1 MKIKVLYRPVGINEL
16 NKIANL
22 DFRGFPSRLAWQPI
36 FYPVLNF
43 EYAEQ
48 IARDW
53 NAKSDE
59 GIGFV
64 TRFAVDID
72 YLRQFDVQTVGGPIH
87 QELWIPAEELEN
99 FNRMI
104 DGKIE
109 VVSVYYG
116 ENFDRSQVSPSI
128 KELLKNINHGNK

>member
-1 MKIKVLYRPVGINEL
+1 MHNVQLLYRPVGINEL
-16 NKIANL
+16 HKIIDL
-22 DFRGFPSRLAWQPI
+22 DFLGFPPRLEWQPI

-53 NAKSDE
+53 NAKGDE

-64 TRFAVDID
+64 TRFAVDAN
-72 YLRQFDVQTVGGPIH
+72 YLRQFDVQTVGGEIH
-87 QELWIPAEELEN
+87 QELWIPAQELDT

-104 DGKIE
+104 QGKIE
-109 VVSVYYG
+109 VISAYYG
-116 ENFDRSQVSPSI
+116 EKFDRKRMPSFLSLGF
-128 KELLKNINHGNK
+128 KP